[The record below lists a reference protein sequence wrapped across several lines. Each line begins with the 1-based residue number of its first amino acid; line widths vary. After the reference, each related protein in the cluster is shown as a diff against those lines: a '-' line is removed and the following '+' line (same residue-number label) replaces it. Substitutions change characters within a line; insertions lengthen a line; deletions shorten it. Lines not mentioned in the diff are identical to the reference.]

1 MNTTHRFKEG
11 NHSKRITRRTVKT
24 KIGIPKR
31 NNNNLHT
38 TNALMMNDEKKYYT
52 VDWMTSMELKGRQ

>member
-1 MNTTHRFKEG
+1 MNTTRRFKEG

-38 TNALMMNDEKKYYT
+38 TNALMMNDEKKHYT
-52 VDWMTSMELKGRQ
+52 VD

>member
-11 NHSKRITRRTVKT
+11 NHSKRITKRTVKT

-31 NNNNLHT
+31 KSNTLQT
-38 TNALMMNDEKKYYT
+38 TYALLINE
-52 VDWMTSMELKGRQ
+52 